1 MRNIERNQNFLR
13 KIESTNR
20 RITETL
26 TTSKKFDDTIETKYE
41 SKAEI
46 NRGFNTTSS
55 LDMESVLKQLELM
68 QKAYLQ
74 ISNQFIDEQTNDQ
87 IYIKEK
93 INTIIHD
100 YKT

>member
-1 MRNIERNQNFLR
+1 MSTAYKISRLRHLVEFNKMRNIERNQNFLR

-46 NRGFNTTSS
+46 NRGFNTIPPRIWK
-55 LDMESVLKQLELM
+55 V
-68 QKAYLQ
+68 YL
-74 ISNQFIDEQTNDQ
+74 SNWNR
-87 IYIKEK
+87 
-93 INTIIHD
+93 
-100 YKT
+100 YKKPT